1 MGAIDLPCSAATLD
15 KGKTLRYNESV
26 NPFPPAPL
34 QMMKQYC
41 VLGVLAF
48 LVPVLLVAADVK
60 KDHAFSDFMRVT
72 KKEGQ
77 RLATSYDIAIM
88 QFMDEKKEIQVDL
101 IGAVHVGDAAY
112 YEELNDIFKRYD
124 VVLYELVADADTRP
138 ERNRTGDE
146 PKSVLSAFQ
155 SAMGNALALE
165 HQLDYID
172 YHAKNLVHADLSP
185 AEFARRVADRG
196 DLVQMFYRMMVLGIQ
211 KSNDPDA
218 QRNEMRM
225 QGRLLGSLLVS
236 DPALSLKRVLADEMM
251 SQLDEAGWIIG
262 GEASAIITDR
272 NEAALQVLRR
282 EIAGG
287 KKKIAIFYGAA
298 HMPEFAKSLEK
309 DFQMKKSGI
318 EWVIAWDLTRDR
330 SAREQQE

>member
-1 MGAIDLPCSAATLD
+1 
-15 KGKTLRYNESV
+15 
-26 NPFPPAPL
+26 
-34 QMMKQYC
+34 
-41 VLGVLAF
+41 
-48 LVPVLLVAADVK
+48 
-60 KDHAFSDFMRVT
+60 
-72 KKEGQ
+72 
-77 RLATSYDIAIM
+77 
-88 QFMDEKKEIQVDL
+88 
-101 IGAVHVGDAAY
+101 
-112 YEELNDIFKRYD
+112 
-124 VVLYELVADADTRP
+124 
-138 ERNRTGDE
+138 
-146 PKSVLSAFQ
+146 
-155 SAMGNALALE
+155 
-165 HQLDYID
+165 
-172 YHAKNLVHADLSP
+172 VHADLSP
-185 AEFARRVADRG
+185 EEFFRRVADRG
-196 DLVQMFYRMMVLGIQ
+196 DIVQMFYRMITLGIQ

-282 EIAGG
+282 EIADG

-330 SAREQQE
+330 SARE

>member
-1 MGAIDLPCSAATLD
+1 MEG
-15 KGKTLRYNESV
+15 V
-26 NPFPPAPL
+26 NYFHPPV
-34 QMMKQYC
+34 MKQFY
-41 VLGVLAF
+41 VLGFLAF
-48 LVPVLLVAADVK
+48 LFPILLVAADAK
-60 KDHAFSDFMRVT
+60 KDYALSDFMRVT
-72 KKEGQ
+72 KPEGR
-77 RLATSYDIAIM
+77 RLATSYDIAIAK
-88 QFMDEKKEIQVDL
+88 FTDEKNDIQVDL
-101 IGAVHVGDAAY
+101 IGVVHVGDAAY
-112 YEELNDIFKRYD
+112 YEELNEIFKRYD

-138 ERNRTGDE
+138 DRHRTRGE
-146 PKSVLSAFQ
+146 PSPLSGIQ

-165 HQLDYID
+165 HQLNHID

-196 DLVQMFYRMMVLGIQ
+196 DIVQVIYRALVLGIQ

-225 QGRLLGSLLVS
+225 QGRLLGSLFVS

-251 SQLDEAGWIIG
+251 SQMDEAGWVIG

-282 EIAGG
+282 EIANG

-298 HMPEFAKSLEK
+298 HLPEFAVSLEK
-309 DFQMKKSGI
+309 DFQMKKTGI
-318 EWVIAWDLTRDR
+318 EWVIAWDLTRDK
-330 SAREQQE
+330 SARE

>member
-1 MGAIDLPCSAATLD
+1 
-15 KGKTLRYNESV
+15 
-26 NPFPPAPL
+26 
-34 QMMKQYC
+34 MKQFY
-41 VLGVLAF
+41 VLGF
-48 LVPVLLVAADVK
+48 LTFLFPILLVAADAK
-60 KDHAFSDFMRVT
+60 KDYALSDFMRVT
-72 KKEGQ
+72 KPEGR
-77 RLATSYDIAIM
+77 RLATSYDIAIAK
-88 QFMDEKKEIQVDL
+88 FTDEKNDVQVDL
-101 IGAVHVGDAAY
+101 IGVVHVGDAAY
-112 YEELNDIFKRYD
+112 YEELNEIFKQYD

-138 ERNRTGDE
+138 DRNRTGNE
-146 PKSVLSAFQ
+146 PQSILSAFQ

-165 HQLDYID
+165 HQLNHID
-172 YHAKNLVHADLSP
+172 YHATNLVHADLSP

-196 DLVQMFYRMMVLGIQ
+196 DIIQMFYRALVLGIQ

-251 SQLDEAGWIIG
+251 NQMDEVGVIIG

-282 EIAGG
+282 EIANG

-298 HMPEFAKSLEK
+298 HLPEFAVSLEK
-309 DFQMKKSGI
+309 DFQMKKTGI
-318 EWVIAWDLTRDR
+318 EWVIAWDLTRDK
-330 SAREQQE
+330 SARE